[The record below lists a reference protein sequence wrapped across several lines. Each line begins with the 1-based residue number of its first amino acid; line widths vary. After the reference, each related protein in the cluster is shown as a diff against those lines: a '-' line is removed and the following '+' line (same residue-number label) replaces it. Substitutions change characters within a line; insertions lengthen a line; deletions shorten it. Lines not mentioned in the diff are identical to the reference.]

1 MAAKVIWQPQAN
13 KQLED
18 ALDQCEALFGKKV
31 THTFY
36 QQIKHHDELLSNQP
50 HLGHYE
56 PLLNNR
62 SEGFRSIVAHKH
74 YKLVYHIIHNGDE
87 ESIISII
94 DMWDTR
100 CNPQSLIERI
110 R

>member
-1 MAAKVIWQPQAN
+1 MAAKVIWQPQASE
-13 KQLED
+13 QLEE
-18 ALDQCEALFGKKV
+18 ALDQCESLFGRDV
-31 THTFY
+31 THSFY

-50 HLGHYE
+50 HLGSFE

-62 SEGFRSIVAHKH
+62 SEGFRSIIAHKH
-74 YKLVYHIIHNGDE
+74 YKLVYHILNDGDK
-87 ESIISII
+87 ESTISIV

-100 CNPQSLIERI
+100 RNPQSLTLRI